1 MTPDTSGP
9 CVPAGRV
16 CAGAASAMAND
27 AGGGNSA
34 LVCAC
39 SMAGGIRS
47 DEWYDDRMVGG
58 SEDEGDG
65 DDDVGYADVDAGDE
79 ADESAWR
86 TLNSSAGHG
95 RLASGHAVSAGSHG
109 CVRSTEMKSARLNG
123 APPLPLPPADV

>member
-1 MTPDTSGP
+1 MTPDTNGP

-16 CAGAASAMAND
+16 CAGAANAIAND

-58 SEDEGDG
+58 SED
-65 DDDVGYADVDAGDE
+65 DDVGYADVDAGDE
-79 ADESAWR
+79 ADESDWR
-86 TLNSSAGHG
+86 KLNSSAGHG
-95 RLASGHAVSAGSHG
+95 RMASGHAVSAGSHG
-109 CVRSTEMKSARLNG
+109 CVRSTEMKSARLND
-123 APPLPLPPADV
+123 ALPLPPADI